1 MKQFPLLV
9 LKVCPCVRASS
20 LYRLYVSG
28 GFGGRVGAKVSPG
41 QNFFQG
47 TMGLLPWS
55 CGLKLELGVSQEM
68 LPWLG

>member
-9 LKVCPCVRASS
+9 LKVCPCVGASS

-28 GFGGRVGAKVSPG
+28 GFGGRDGAKVSPG

-47 TMGLLPWS
+47 TLGLLPWWG
-55 CGLKLELGVSQEM
+55 GLKLELGVSQEL